1 MTRPF
6 RGVGGARV
14 READEGHPRE
24 ITARYTGL
32 CADTGMAIKPGD
44 LISYDR
50 ATKRTVLLQAADT
63 SRYISDVIRIPASD
77 GSAGGT
83 FYRNKQ
89 GRCEDAPCCGCCT
102 I

>member
-1 MTRPF
+1 VTRGF
-6 RGVGGARV
+6 RGVNGARV
-14 READEGHPRE
+14 READEGHTRE

-50 ATKRTVLLQAADT
+50 TTKRTVLLQAADT
-63 SRYISDVIRIPASD
+63 SRYISDVIRTS
-77 GSAGGT
+77 GGT